1 MVTSSPLAVIVKTI
15 TFAQHLKRDVKSGR
29 FLFCASAAVLIWII
43 FHHVSASKLVP
54 LRNEVRVIIC
64 ACRAAQETLVKT
76 KPLIC
81 GNGFHCW
88 KNVCS
93 QFYSTAKSRNKDVKQ
108 QFSEIHI
115 NNNESVSANSEV
127 MWLACFQYWMTPF
140 SLVFNGL
147 ISLLM
152 VVLHMW
158 IMTLFIASAV
168 SVTIL
173 LCCDIF
179 KSLP

>member
-1 MVTSSPLAVIVKTI
+1 MRSREI
-15 TFAQHLKRDVKSGR
+15 
-29 FLFCASAAVLIWII
+29 SAAVLIWII

-93 QFYSTAKSRNKDVKQ
+93 QFYSTAKSRNKDVKR
-108 QFSEIHI
+108 QFSEIRI
-115 NNNESVSANSEV
+115 NNNEFVSANSEV
-127 MWLACFQYWMTPF
+127 MWWW
-140 SLVFNGL
+140 LVFNTGWPHFHL
-147 ISLLM
+147 FLM
-152 VVLHMW
+152 VWSHWVVLRMW

-168 SVTIL
+168 TIL
-173 LCCDIF
+173 LCRDISN
-179 KSLP
+179 SLL